1 MVPRAPAESTRLVLF
16 LVFIGLGV
24 FQSAQAQ
31 DLSYLKFVKDA
42 TTFLPEDN
50 HYDYIVVGGGT
61 AGCPLAAT
69 LSENYTVLLIE
80 RGGDAHTNP
89 YVMREENLLDNALQI
104 NDKDS
109 PAESFTSEDG
119 IPNIRG
125 RVLGGSSM
133 VNFGFYSRGD
143 DDFYNRSGID
153 WDFDMQKTAYEWIEE
168 TVVFRKNELNLFQ
181 SSVREALLH
190 ADLKPDN
197 GFTLDHEGGTK
208 TTGSTFDA
216 TGRRYGAVELLNK
229 GKPGNLQVII
239 NATVER
245 VLFNSYS
252 TDISAAG
259 VIYKDSNGRSQQVQ
273 VRRNGEVILSAG
285 ALGSPQLL
293 LLSGV
298 GPSSDLASMN
308 IPLVHHQ
315 PFVGQFM
322 IDPPL
327 NQVSFI
333 SPFPI
338 PIKGSS
344 DRTVGIQ
351 KNLYIIEAVSAIA
364 SFFSPA
370 SRIFFPYPYA
380 HLNIT
385 ALSIV
390 TKTSR
395 PMSSGSLKLASA
407 KSASITPR
415 VRFNYFA
422 DSRDISACIS
432 GLQTIGK
439 MIRSPSMDQYKF
451 VDKDGNKYYQFLG
464 LSLPENISDRSKME
478 SYCRRTVAPIYHY
491 HGGCTMKKVTD
502 GDFKVTGIKALRVV
516 DGSTFVASPGTN
528 PQATL
533 LMMGRYAGLKIR
545 EERIRQG

>member
-1 MVPRAPAESTRLVLF
+1 MLCA
-16 LVFIGLGV
+16 
-24 FQSAQAQ
+24 

-370 SRIFFPYPYA
+370 I
-380 HLNIT
+380 
-385 ALSIV
+385 

>member
-1 MVPRAPAESTRLVLF
+1 MVQRAPENAYVLF
-16 LVFIGLGV
+16 LLFLGLWGIH
-24 FQSAQAQ
+24 SAHAQ
-31 DLSYLKFVKDA
+31 DLSYLKFVQDA
-42 TTFLPEDN
+42 TTFSPQDN

-80 RGGDAHTNP
+80 RGGDAHSNP
-89 YVMREENLLDNALQI
+89 NVMREENLLTNALQI

-109 PAESFTSEDG
+109 PSESFTSEDG

-133 VNFGFYSRGD
+133 VNFGIYSRGD
-143 DDFYNRSGID
+143 PDFYNRSGVN
-153 WDFDMQKTAYEWIEE
+153 WDFDVVKRAYEWVEE
-168 TVVFRKNELNLFQ
+168 TVVFRKNELDLWQ
-181 SSVREALLH
+181 SSVKEALLQS
-190 ADLKPDN
+190 DVTPYN

-208 TTGSTFDA
+208 ITSSTFDA

-229 GKPGNLQVII
+229 GKRGNLQVVV
-239 NATVER
+239 NATVEK
-245 VLFNSYS
+245 VLFTSNT
-252 TDISAAG
+252 TDVSAVG
-259 VIYKDSNGRSQQVQ
+259 VIYKDSNGRSHQVQ
-273 VRRNGEVILSAG
+273 VGGNGEVILSAG

-293 LLSGV
+293 LVSGV
-298 GPSSDLASMN
+298 GPSSYLASMN
-308 IPLVHHQ
+308 IPVVHHQ

-322 IDPPL
+322 IDPPM
-327 NQVSFI
+327 NMVSFL

-351 KNLYIIEAVSAIA
+351 KNSYIIEAVSAV
-364 SFFSPA
+364 SPFFSPV

-385 ALSIV
+385 SLSIV
-390 TKTSR
+390 AKTSE
-395 PMSSGSLKLASA
+395 PMSSGSLKLAS
-407 KSASITPR
+407 KQTVSITPT

-422 DSRDISACIS
+422 DPRDLSHCIS
-432 GLQTIGK
+432 GMQTIGK
-439 MIRSPSMDQYKF
+439 MIRNPIMDQYKF
-451 VDKDGNKYYQFLG
+451 QDKDGNKYYQFLG
-464 LSLPENISDRSKME
+464 LSLPENLSDRREME
-478 SYCRRTVAPIYHY
+478 SFCRRTVAPIYHY

-502 GDFKVTGIKALRVV
+502 IDFKVTGIKALRVV
-516 DGSTFVASPGTN
+516 DGSTFVVSPGTN

-533 LMMGRYAGLKIR
+533 MMMGRYVGLKMK
-545 EERIRQG
+545 EERMHSV

>member
-1 MVPRAPAESTRLVLF
+1 MVQRAPENTQLVPFLLF
-16 LVFIGLGV
+16 F
-24 FQSAQAQ
+24 
-31 DLSYLKFVKDA
+31 DLNYLKFVQDA
-42 TTFLPEDN
+42 TTFLPKDD

-80 RGGDAHTNP
+80 RGGDAHANP
-89 YVMREENLLDNALQI
+89 NVMREENLISNAIQV

-109 PAESFTSEDG
+109 PSESFTSEDG

-143 DDFYNRSGID
+143 ADFYNRSGVN
-153 WDFDMQKTAYEWIEE
+153 WDFDIMKTAYEWVEE
-168 TVVFRKNELNLFQ
+168 TVAFRKDQLNLWQ
-181 SSVREALLH
+181 SSVKEALLQS
-190 ADLKPDN
+190 DLKPDN
-197 GFTLDHEGGTK
+197 KFTLDHEGGTK
-208 TTGSTFDA
+208 TTSSTFDA
-216 TGRRYGAVELLNK
+216 TGRRHGAVELLNK
-229 GKPGNLQVII
+229 GKPGNLQVIV

-245 VLFNSYS
+245 VLFSSNSP
-252 TDISAAG
+252 DISAVG
-259 VIYKDSNGRSQQVQ
+259 VIYKDSNGKSHQVQ
-273 VRRNGEVILSAG
+273 VRGNGEVILSAG

-293 LLSGV
+293 LVSGV
-298 GPSSDLASMN
+298 GPSSYLASMK
-308 IPLVHHQ
+308 IPVVHHQ

-322 IDPPL
+322 VDPPL
-327 NQVSFI
+327 NMVSFI

-338 PIKGSS
+338 PIQGST

-351 KNLYIIEAVSAIA
+351 KNSYIIEAVSAVMP
-364 SFFSPA
+364 FSSPV
-370 SRIFFPYPYA
+370 SQILFPYPYA

-390 TKTSR
+390 AKTSE
-395 PMSSGSLKLASA
+395 PVSSGSLKLAS
-407 KSASITPR
+407 KQTVSISPT

-422 DSRDISACIS
+422 DPRDLSHCIS
-432 GLQTIGK
+432 GLQTIAK
-439 MIRSPSMDQYKF
+439 MIKTPIMDQYKF
-451 VDKDGNKYYQFLG
+451 HDKDGNKYYQFLG
-464 LSLPENISDRSKME
+464 LTLPENLSDRREME

-502 GDFKVTGIKALRVV
+502 TNFKVSGIKALRVV
-516 DGSTFVASPGTN
+516 DGSTFVVSPGTN

-533 LMMGRYAGLKIR
+533 MMMGRYVGLKMR
-545 EERIRQG
+545 EERIRSA

>member
-1 MVPRAPAESTRLVLF
+1 M
-16 LVFIGLGV
+16 
-24 FQSAQAQ
+24 
-31 DLSYLKFVKDA
+31 
-42 TTFLPEDN
+42 
-50 HYDYIVVGGGT
+50 
-61 AGCPLAAT
+61 
-69 LSENYTVLLIE
+69 
-80 RGGDAHTNP
+80 
-89 YVMREENLLDNALQI
+89 
-104 NDKDS
+104 
-109 PAESFTSEDG
+109 
-119 IPNIRG
+119 
-125 RVLGGSSM
+125 
-133 VNFGFYSRGD
+133 
-143 DDFYNRSGID
+143 
-153 WDFDMQKTAYEWIEE
+153 
-168 TVVFRKNELNLFQ
+168 
-181 SSVREALLH
+181 
-190 ADLKPDN
+190 
-197 GFTLDHEGGTK
+197 
-208 TTGSTFDA
+208 
-216 TGRRYGAVELLNK
+216 
-229 GKPGNLQVII
+229 
-239 NATVER
+239 
-245 VLFNSYS
+245 
-252 TDISAAG
+252 
-259 VIYKDSNGRSQQVQ
+259 
-273 VRRNGEVILSAG
+273 SAG

-327 NQVSFI
+327 NPVTFL

-533 LMMGRYAGLKIR
+533 LMMGRYFFFLTLHLLYIM
-545 EERIRQG
+545 